1 MRKFYIFLFFSLISF
16 GVFAQ
21 SKHDPRLL
29 QTHDKD
35 YLDRLELKSPAMYQK
50 LNFYLDNTFYIAQYN
65 REKFKKNLQT
75 IKVKDLS
82 NINIFEVQRENNIKP
97 DLNKKLS
104 FRIEGTDKVLI
115 LESMNQF
122 AKAFNEAR
130 QSN

>member
-1 MRKFYIFLFFSLISF
+1 MRKFYIFLFFSLVSF
-16 GVFAQ
+16 GIFAQ

-50 LNFYLDNTFYIAQYN
+50 LNFYLDNTFHIVQYN
-65 REKFKKNLQT
+65 RAKFKKNIQT

>member
-65 REKFKKNLQT
+65 REKFKKNIQT

-82 NINIFEVQRENNIKP
+82 NINIFEVQKENNIKP